1 MCCAYQQMNSD
12 MSTENKG
19 YLSCGLVVVKGEE
32 DRSALARHPFHV
44 LLFFP
49 VVVELAGMGVTLFF

>member
-1 MCCAYQQMNSD
+1 MNSD